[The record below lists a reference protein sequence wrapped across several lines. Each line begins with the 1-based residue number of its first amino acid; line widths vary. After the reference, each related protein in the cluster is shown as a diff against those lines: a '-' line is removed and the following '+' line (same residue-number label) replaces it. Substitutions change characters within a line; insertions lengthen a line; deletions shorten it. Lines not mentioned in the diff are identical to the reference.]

1 MTRRLLLLLA
11 LASAPL
17 ARADLDVA
25 VPPGTPLEWDLP
37 QRRPTSSLRVPAPE
51 GPAADGAGTRERAR
65 LETRARPAMT
75 PERVTPMGYARIL
88 TFDILGHIDWRGPE
102 PQDRDLRPATA
113 PARARTGGGRE
124 GPETAAAYPP
134 PVPADLYWLTF
145 AFLLRELMHPM
156 LVSRLETLE
165 RLVELGPPA
174 LAVLVDLEQQPL
186 QGKGVLEAWVRA
198 VSPRIGALPRARP
211 RALTSDDPHE
221 AMLLRLA
228 ADELAAGWPH
238 ALAPFAPRLLA
249 LPPEEAVPLLVRYA
263 AESEHPL
270 LRQNAVALLEG
281 YRGPRVVA
289 ALERAV
295 RDPDGVTRLRACLA
309 LGRTG
314 SEEARRAV
322 LERARDLGPT
332 AVFLL
337 GALRAPDGVDL
348 GVRLLRGG
356 AVDDALVALPAL
368 GRMGVASREVTR
380 ALDQALA
387 ALERTGP
394 EALFTPPVYQPDA
407 PDPVDTRRTVLL
419 QLCRL
424 AQARLGDEQAQ
435 ADVLRLLAAAPAPAP
450 AARGFRRAPVA
461 SPATF
466 GAFLV
471 PTLAFVVETL
481 ERLGQDGR
489 ARLRVVARDRLCEP
503 ALRLAALG
511 ALVRLRD
518 EELGAVLDALA
529 ADPDGLVQAAALE
542 ALAAAAPERALE
554 RARAALGPRSGA
566 VTVVA
571 ARLLGAAGDQP
582 AAAWPRSGEVRGG
595 ASVRAG
601 EELEAAVLLRPRH
614 ALRAVVLGEAGD
626 LTRPLYRVQVAGL
639 EGFVLRNAV
648 TLLARPEDDGTTSLL
663 ARALGAWV
671 EARRAAPP
679 PGLARSGGGIVEAPA
694 QVIETL
700 LLELGRVGT
709 PKAEERLRAHL
720 AAPLAPERW
729 AAAIALGRFG
739 TPAALGALAEALDD
753 PDGWVRY
760 CAYRGLMHTAGREG
774 VGAFADWLHGAA
786 ADRAEATRALRAWAQ
801 GKR

>member
-11 LASAPL
+11 LAAAPL
-17 ARADLDVA
+17 ARADLDVG

-37 QRRPTSSLRVPAPE
+37 QRRPTSSLRVPEPE
-51 GPAADGAGTRERAR
+51 GPPPDGPGTRERGR
-65 LETRARPAMT
+65 LETRARPAVT
-75 PERVTPMGYARIL
+75 PERVTPMGYARIT

-113 PARARTGGGRE
+113 PGRARTGGGRE

-156 LVSRLETLE
+156 LVSRPETLE

-198 VSPRIGALPRARP
+198 VSPRIAPLPRARP
-211 RALTSDDPHE
+211 RALASDDPRE

-249 LPPEEAVPLLVRYA
+249 LPPEEAVPLLARYA
-263 AESEHPL
+263 TEGGHPL
-270 LRQNAVALLEG
+270 LRQNAAALLGG
-281 YRGPRVVA
+281 YRGPGVVA
-289 ALERAV
+289 ALERAA

-314 SEEARRAV
+314 SEEARKAV

-368 GRMGVASREVTR
+368 GRMGVASREATR
-380 ALDQALA
+380 ALDQALG
-387 ALERTGP
+387 ALERTKP
-394 EALFTPPVYQPDA
+394 EAFFTPPVYQPDV
-407 PDPVDTRRTVLL
+407 PDPVDARRTVLL

-424 AQARLGDEQAQ
+424 AQARLGDEQAR
-435 ADVLRLLAAAPAPAP
+435 ADVLRLLAATPEPP
-450 AARGFRRAPVA
+450 ERGFRRAPVA
-461 SPATF
+461 APTTF

-471 PTLAFVVETL
+471 PTLAVVVETL
-481 ERLGQDGR
+481 ERMGEDGR
-489 ARLRVVARDRLCEP
+489 ARLRVVARDALCEP
-503 ALRLAALG
+503 ALRLAALS
-511 ALVRLRD
+511 ALARLRD
-518 EELGAVLDALA
+518 EHLEAVLDALVL
-529 ADPDGLVQAAALE
+529 DPEALVQAAALE
-542 ALAAAAPERALE
+542 ALAARAPARALE
-554 RARAALGPRSGA
+554 RARTVIGGGPRSGA
-566 VTVVA
+566 VAVVA
-571 ARLLGAAGDQP
+571 ARLLGAAGERP
-582 AAAWPRSGEVRGG
+582 ATAWPCPGEVRGG

-601 EELEAAVLLRPRH
+601 EELGAAVLLRPRH
-614 ALRAVVLGEAGD
+614 GLRAVVLGEAGD
-626 LTRPLYRVQVAGL
+626 LTRPLYRVQVGGV

-648 TLLARPEDDGTTSLL
+648 TLLPRRGTTTTDQL
-663 ARALGAWV
+663 AAALDTWV
-671 EARRAAPP
+671 RARRTAPAP
-679 PGLARSGGGIVEAPA
+679 QAPARSGGGVVEAPA
-694 QVIETL
+694 PVIETL

-709 PKAEERLRAHL
+709 PQAEGVLRAHL
-720 AAPLAPERW
+720 ADAAAPERW

-739 TPAALGALAEALDD
+739 TPAALRALAEALGDA
-753 PDGWVRY
+753 DGWVRY
-760 CAYRGLMHTAGREG
+760 CAYRGLLHTAGREG
-774 VGAFADWLHGAA
+774 LDVFADWLYGAA
-786 ADRAEATRALRAWAQ
+786 ADRAEATLALRAWAE
-801 GKR
+801 GRR

>member
-11 LASAPL
+11 LASASL
-17 ARADLDVA
+17 ARADLDVG

-37 QRRPTSSLRVPAPE
+37 QRRPTSSLRVPE
-51 GPAADGAGTRERAR
+51 GPTDGPGTRERGR
-65 LETRARPAMT
+65 LETRARPAVT

-88 TFDILGHIDWRGPE
+88 TFDILGHIAWQGPE
-102 PQDRDLRPATA
+102 PHDRDLRPATA
-113 PARARTGGGRE
+113 PGRARTGGGRE

-387 ALERTGP
+387 ALERTAP
-394 EALFTPPVYQPDA
+394 EALFKPPVYQPDV
-407 PDPVDTRRTVLL
+407 PDAVDARRTVLL

-435 ADVLRLLAAAPAPAP
+435 ADVLRLLAAAPAPGVRAV
-450 AARGFRRAPVA
+450 RRAPGA

-471 PTLAFVVETL
+471 PTQGLVVETL

-511 ALVRLRD
+511 ALGRLRD
-518 EELGAVLDALA
+518 EELGAVFDALA
-529 ADPDGLVQAAALE
+529 ADPEGLVQAAALE
-542 ALAAAAPERALE
+542 AL
-554 RARAALGPRSGA
+554 
-566 VTVVA
+566 
-571 ARLLGAAGDQP
+571 
-582 AAAWPRSGEVRGG
+582 
-595 ASVRAG
+595 
-601 EELEAAVLLRPRH
+601 
-614 ALRAVVLGEAGD
+614 
-626 LTRPLYRVQVAGL
+626 
-639 EGFVLRNAV
+639 
-648 TLLARPEDDGTTSLL
+648 
-663 ARALGAWV
+663 
-671 EARRAAPP
+671 
-679 PGLARSGGGIVEAPA
+679 
-694 QVIETL
+694 
-700 LLELGRVGT
+700 
-709 PKAEERLRAHL
+709 
-720 AAPLAPERW
+720 
-729 AAAIALGRFG
+729 
-739 TPAALGALAEALDD
+739 
-753 PDGWVRY
+753 
-760 CAYRGLMHTAGREG
+760 
-774 VGAFADWLHGAA
+774 
-786 ADRAEATRALRAWAQ
+786 
-801 GKR
+801 